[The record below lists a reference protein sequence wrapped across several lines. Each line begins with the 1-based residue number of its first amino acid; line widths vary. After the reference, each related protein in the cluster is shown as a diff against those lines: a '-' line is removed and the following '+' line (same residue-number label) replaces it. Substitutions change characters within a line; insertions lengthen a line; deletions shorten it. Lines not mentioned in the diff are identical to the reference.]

1 MLGKIEQNLQIY
13 SLNMEAFYDI
23 DGRILMI
30 ERYENLIVTG
40 SVSVVILIGKT
51 E

>member
-13 SLNMEAFYDI
+13 SLNMGAFYDI

-30 ERYENLIVTG
+30 ERHENLIVTG